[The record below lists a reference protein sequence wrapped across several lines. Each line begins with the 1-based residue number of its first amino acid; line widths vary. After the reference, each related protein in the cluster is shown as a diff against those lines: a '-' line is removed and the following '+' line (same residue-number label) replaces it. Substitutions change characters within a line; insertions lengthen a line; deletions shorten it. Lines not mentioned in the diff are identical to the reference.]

1 MLKLVRSNDRSDW
14 EDDYALHRGAY
25 RDEAPDD
32 RRLAARRPQRR
43 GAAGRVILT
52 LVTALA
58 IGASAVAIYLVA
70 RDGALDGILGRA
82 DLPPVD
88 TPAGPPPTAPQGQ
101 QPTAT
106 VSPVPEVPV
115 LVLLIRNALVS
126 LDQANATG
134 NYSVFRG
141 IAGPGLQQATT
152 AEGIAAAFTELRAS
166 NVNLGLAAVAN
177 PRLVAEPAID
187 EEGFLR
193 LAGFMPLGAEQV
205 NFEMSFQPV
214 EGRWRL
220 FGIGADSVPPPEGAP
235 AVAPPPAAAGVM
247 PDEASLV
254 ALVRGAILALNQA
267 NVTGDYAVLS
277 ALAAPGFRDA
287 NSAEALAASFA
298 SLRTRGIDL
307 SPVAVIDPRLFR
319 PAAIDGDG
327 YLRVTGYFSSRPEQV
342 NYDLAFEFIE
352 GRWRLFGIGV
362 NTSLEVPA
370 ANGGAVAPAGPAT
383 PPTATTEPQ
392 AAQTPPA
399 PAAAGIVTPPAPRLR
414 PHS

>member
-25 RDEAPDD
+25 RDEPPDD
-32 RRLAARRPQRR
+32 RRLAARRPKRR

-88 TPAGPPPTAPQGQ
+88 TPASPPPTAPAAQ
-101 QPTAT
+101 QSAAT
-106 VSPVPEVPV
+106 VSPVPDVPV

-126 LDQANATG
+126 LDQANVTG

-141 IAGPGLQQATT
+141 VAGPGLQQATT
-152 AEGIAAAFTELRAS
+152 AEGIAEAFTELRAS

-220 FGIGADSVPPPEGAP
+220 FGIGADSVPPPEGVP
-235 AVAPPPAAAGVM
+235 AVAPPTPAAGVM

-287 NSAEALAASFA
+287 NSAASLAASFA
-298 SLRTRGIDL
+298 NLRTRGIDL

-327 YLRVTGYFSSRPEQV
+327 YLRVTGYFPSRPEQV

-362 NTSLEVPA
+362 NTSLEVSADTGSPA
-370 ANGGAVAPAGPAT
+370 SAAPAT

-392 AAQTPPA
+392 AIQAPPA
-399 PAAAGIVTPPAPRLR
+399 PAAAGIATPPAPRLR